1 MRIIDSLLT
10 AAAIFLIAALM
21 QFIVVRQCDTF
32 GKFFY
37 WHNVYQCEIDTMA
50 PETLRNLTTAELIRF
65 AENKNVLTDLER
77 ELLTRLTKV
86 GVANEKPVRKK

>member
-1 MRIIDSLLT
+1 
-10 AAAIFLIAALM
+10 
-21 QFIVVRQCDTF
+21 
-32 GKFFY
+32 
-37 WHNVYQCEIDTMA
+37 MA